1 MSKQDKL
8 DRVPPYLPII
18 WQDWLSDPD
27 VRSMNM
33 AQRGIFLEILLQQ
46 WVFGDVPRDPWKLS
60 QDIKADH
67 RTTVKFLQTYS
78 KTLACVQCHRCWNAV
93 KPQCQCS
100 ERAGRV
106 HNRKLHFLRIDVI
119 SGLPLGTTE
128 ANRTELEL
136 NTMQAETAKSAVA
149 QGKV

>member
-27 VRSMNM
+27 VRSMTM

-60 QDIKADH
+60 KDIKADY

-78 KTLACVQCHRCWNAV
+78 KTLACIQCHRCWNAV

-100 ERAGRV
+100 DLTGRV
-106 HNRKLHFLRIDVI
+106 HNRKLHFLSIDVKLN
-119 SGLPLGTTE
+119 LPLGTTE
-128 ANRTELEL
+128 ANRTEPEPNPL
-136 NTMQAETAKSAVA
+136 QAEDAKSAVA
-149 QGKV
+149 HGK